1 MIGGKLVLAVKDLRA
16 SGNITGCACTFVH
29 VCIVSAP
36 LRTENCWPAAAKV
49 L

>member
-1 MIGGKLVLAVKDLRA
+1 MTGGRILWTVKNLRA
-16 SGNITGCACTFVH
+16 PRSVTGCVYMFVH

-49 L
+49 V